1 MTFRDI
7 LKLKALS
14 LFIILVTSLLLN
26 NYYQNSY
33 AIVDSYRGI
42 SFNSH
47 GAIFTI
53 MQLMLVAIVLVLL
66 PTETKK
72 PSDLAAVLIFLLF
85 YIPALLHGAHNIF
98 NIWSALSLV
107 AFSTV
112 SYLSF
117 LLFLK
122 IPIPFIKIDLFSHQ
136 TLETIKFLLIV
147 LITSY
152 SIFQLS
158 NSLNSGITTFD
169 IQAIYE
175 QRVAT
180 RAEESTLKMYI
191 LVIARSLILLWAID
205 IFFTNNS
212 IWIKLFAL
220 FLVAII
226 LLSQFLVLFI
236 RSHIFIIFLI
246 FLIGMGFK
254 FKKLD
259 IHFIALGIMLI
270 VLVSMFLDLII
281 GIDLFQYSI
290 IRRIFILPGIISG
303 FYVDFFLSFGEY
315 FDFRETL
322 PLPNLVGGFAE
333 LGHFDMNMSSNM
345 WSLSFGYYGL
355 PGLLMTSFLAAIIL
369 RIYDNFKPR
378 SSLFAYLSV
387 SFICLIWVES
397 SIWTSMLS
405 SGIFFLTMYFILLNY
420 LSNPTEK

>member
-1 MTFRDI
+1 MIFRNI
-7 LKLKALS
+7 PKSKVIS

-26 NYYQNSY
+26 DYYQNSL

-53 MQLMLVAIVLVLL
+53 IQLMLVVIFLLLL
-66 PTETKK
+66 PAETKK
-72 PSDLAAVLIFLLF
+72 PSDLASVIIFLFF
-85 YIPALLHGAHNIF
+85 YIPALLHGAHNF
-98 NIWSALSLV
+98 SNIWSAISLV

-136 TLETIKFLLIV
+136 ALEIVKFLLIV
-147 LITSY
+147 LIISY

-158 NSLNSGITTFD
+158 NSLNSIIAFD
-169 IQAIYE
+169 IQAFYE

-191 LVIARSLILLWAID
+191 LVIARSLILLWVID

-212 IWIKLFAL
+212 IWLKLFAL
-220 FLVAII
+220 FLVLII
-226 LLSQFLVLFI
+226 LLSQILVLFV
-236 RSHIFIIFLI
+236 RSHIFITFLI
-246 FLIGMGFK
+246 FLIGLGFK

-259 IHFIALGIMLI
+259 IHYIAIGVMFI
-270 VLVSMFLDLII
+270 VLVCMFLDLII
-281 GIDLFQYSI
+281 GKDLFTYSI

-303 FYVDFFLSFGEY
+303 FYIDFFLSFGEY

-322 PLPNLVGGFAE
+322 ALPYLVGGFAE

-355 PGLLMTSFLAAIIL
+355 PGLLMTSFLAALIL
-369 RIYDNFKPR
+369 RIFDNFKPR
-378 SSLFAYLSV
+378 ASLFAYLSV
-387 SFICLIWVES
+387 TFICLIWVES

-405 SGIFFLTMYFILLNY
+405 SGIFFITMYFIILNY
-420 LSNPTEK
+420 LSNITEK